1 MGAYT
6 FLLQLFPTTTTTILI
21 PNVPMDFL
29 RKNQHKKGKE
39 QITDI
44 NMCHQDKEEIAENTA
59 RHQPQQ
65 IKDSCS
71 GSQLSKQIIQHRQ
84 SDYQKQPNTQQEDRE
99 NKRNFERRQSR
110 IEIKMLPRFRHKDLH
125 RFVNRCT
132 ESHQQTEK

>member
-6 FLLQLFPTTTTTILI
+6 FLLQLFPTTPTTILI

-71 GSQLSKQIIQHRQ
+71 GSQLSEKSSSTAKATIKNSQIL
-84 SDYQKQPNTQQEDRE
+84 
-99 NKRNFERRQSR
+99 NKKTER
-110 IEIKMLPRFRHKDLH
+110 IKGTLNGDKVGL
-125 RFVNRCT
+125 
-132 ESHQQTEK
+132 K